1 MTWEL
6 FAVFIG
12 SSLRLATPLLFAG
25 IGEMVSERAGVLNMS
40 IEGMMLMSA
49 FAAAVGSWLTGDPA
63 LGLLIGII
71 AVQPIALL
79 QAFLSNTLRA
89 NQIVS
94 GIGIN
99 ILVLGATTLAY
110 REIFG
115 ARSRAEIPGLGHIKP
130 PLLSDIPVIGPAVF
144 DQVWLFYLGV
154 VLIVLTA
161 LVLSHTSIG
170 LMIHAAGAEP
180 KAVDKSGLSVTR
192 IRYGCVL
199 FAGFMAALGGAFLS
213 IGDIHTFTE
222 GMTRG
227 AGYLAIASVIF
238 GKWRIGGTVLACLLF
253 GAATA
258 LQFQLPAMG
267 VAVPNAIL
275 IMLPYLL
282 ALLAVGGLVGRQ
294 MAPATLGEPYTR

>member
-12 SSLRLATPLLFAG
+12 SSIRLATPLLLAG
-25 IGEMVSERAGVLNMS
+25 IGELVSERAGVLNMS

-49 FAAAVGSWLTGDPA
+49 FAAAVGAWATGNS
-63 LGLLIGII
+63 LIGLLIAIV
-71 AVQPIALL
+71 AVQPVALL
-79 QAFLSNTLRA
+79 QAVLSNSLRA

-115 ARSRAEIPGLGHIKP
+115 ARSRAEIPGLAKVKP
-130 PLLSDIPVIGPAVF
+130 SLLGDIPVIGSAVF
-144 DQVWLFYLGV
+144 EQVWLLYAGIA
-154 VLIVLTA
+154 LIFATA
-161 LVLSHTSIG
+161 LVLRYTSIG
-170 LMIHAAGAEP
+170 LAIHAAGAEP
-180 KAVDKSGLSVTR
+180 RAVDKSGLSVTR
-192 IRYGCVL
+192 VRYACVL
-199 FAGFMAALGGAFLS
+199 FAGFMASLAGAFLS

-238 GKWRIGGTVLACLLF
+238 GKWRIGGTTLACLLF

-258 LQFQLPAMG
+258 LQFQLPALG
-267 VAVPNAIL
+267 IGVPNALL

-294 MAPATLGEPYTR
+294 MAPATLGEPYRR

>member
-6 FAVFIG
+6 FAVFLG
-12 SSLRLATPLLFAG
+12 SSIRLAAPLLLAG

-49 FAAAVGSWLTGDPA
+49 FASAVGAWATGDP
-63 LGLLIGII
+63 LVGLLIGI
-71 AVQPIALL
+71 VSVVPVSLL

-115 ARSRAEIPGLGHIKP
+115 ARSRAEIPGLAKIKP
-130 PLLSDIPVIGPAVF
+130 PLLGDIPIIGPAVF
-144 DQVWLFYLGV
+144 EQVWLLYAG
-154 VLIVLTA
+154 IGIIIITA
-161 LVLSHTSIG
+161 LVLRFTSLG
-170 LMIHAAGAEP
+170 LAIHAAGAEP
-180 KAVDKSGLSVTR
+180 KAVDKSGLSVTAV
-192 IRYGCVL
+192 RYGVVV
-199 FAGFMAALGGAFLS
+199 FAGFMASLAGAFLS

-238 GKWRIGGTVLACLLF
+238 GKWRIGGTTLACLLF

-258 LQFQLPAMG
+258 LQFQLPALG
-267 VAVPNAIL
+267 VNVPNALL

-294 MAPATLGEPYTR
+294 MAPATLGEPYRR

>member
-1 MTWEL
+1 
-6 FAVFIG
+6 
-12 SSLRLATPLLFAG
+12 
-25 IGEMVSERAGVLNMS
+25 
-40 IEGMMLMSA
+40 MMLTSA
-49 FAAAVGSWLTGDPA
+49 FAAAVGAWATGNP
-63 LGLLIGII
+63 LIGLLIAII
-71 AVQPIALL
+71 AVQPVALL
-79 QAFLSNTLRA
+79 QAVLSNSLRA

-115 ARSRAEIPGLGHIKP
+115 ARSRAEIPGLAKVKP
-130 PLLSDIPVIGPAVF
+130 PLIGDIPLIGSAVF
-144 DQVWLFYLGV
+144 EQVWLLYAGV
-154 VLIVLTA
+154 ALIVVTA
-161 LVLSHTSIG
+161 LALRYTSIG
-170 LMIHAAGAEP
+170 LAIHAAGAEP

-192 IRYGCVL
+192 VRYACVL
-199 FAGFMAALGGAFLS
+199 FTGFMASLAGAFLS

-238 GKWRIGGTVLACLLF
+238 GKWRIGGTALACLLF

-258 LQFQLPAMG
+258 LQFQLPALG
-267 VAVPNAIL
+267 VGVPNALL

-294 MAPATLGEPYTR
+294 MAPATLGEPYRR

>member
-6 FAVFIG
+6 LAVFLG
-12 SSLRLATPLLFAG
+12 SSIRLAAPLLLAG

-49 FAAAVGSWLTGDPA
+49 FAAAVGSWATGNPLT
-63 LGLLIGII
+63 GLLIAIV
-71 AVQPIALL
+71 AVQPVALL
-79 QAFLSNTLRA
+79 QAALSNSLRA

-115 ARSRAEIPGLGHIKP
+115 ARSRTEIPGLSKVTP
-130 PLLSDIPVIGPAVF
+130 PILGDIPVFGHAVF
-144 DQVWLFYLGV
+144 EQVWLLYAGLA
-154 VLIVLTA
+154 LIVVTA
-161 LVLSHTSIG
+161 LVFRYTSIG
-170 LMIHAAGAEP
+170 IAIHAAGAEP
-180 KAVDKSGLSVTR
+180 KAVEKSGLSVTA

-199 FAGFMAALGGAFLS
+199 FAGFMSSLAGAFLS

-253 GAATA
+253 GGATA
-258 LQFQLPAMG
+258 LQFQLPALG
-267 VAVPNAIL
+267 IGVPNALL

-294 MAPATLGEPYTR
+294 MAPASLGEAYWR